1 LIRIDDFHENS
12 RIAGDSRIAV
22 PHPIGDCLLGD
33 QVTAE
38 RLVGM
43 EEKIKRETN
52 MNYGAEGLAENI
64 TDIDHSMTSQSPA

>member
-1 LIRIDDFHENS
+1 
-12 RIAGDSRIAV
+12 
-22 PHPIGDCLLGD
+22 
-33 QVTAE
+33 
-38 RLVGM
+38 M

>member
-1 LIRIDDFHENS
+1 MRIDDFHENS

-38 RLVGM
+38 RLENRVINVG
-43 EEKIKRETN
+43 ISNALRPH
-52 MNYGAEGLAENI
+52 L
-64 TDIDHSMTSQSPA
+64 QL